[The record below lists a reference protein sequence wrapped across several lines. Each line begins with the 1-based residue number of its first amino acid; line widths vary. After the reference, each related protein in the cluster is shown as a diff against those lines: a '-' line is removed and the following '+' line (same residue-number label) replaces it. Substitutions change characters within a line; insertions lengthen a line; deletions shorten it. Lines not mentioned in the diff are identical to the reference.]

1 MVIGS
6 HPRIAY
12 VVDDLP
18 LSHDRH
24 LAKELAELE
33 RFGLEPTVFAARK
46 GLSWIAGRMQAGSIE
61 HVHAAS
67 AGPAARSAAKVAAA
81 ARTTYSFSVDG
92 RHLNDTSTS
101 RKDLPSLVRDAT
113 FVVARSDAVRGRIA
127 DTCPHDAL
135 AKVCRVYNGI
145 DVAPLPFCEEQTRR
159 ADALLAVTGPVRD
172 DVEDVLA
179 AAATLARRRPSA
191 QLTIL
196 GSAGAETRI
205 RREAARRGISGVLT
219 VICAPAEEIR
229 QNLLR
234 THTVLVAPWTDT
246 AVLGDVPMVFLEA
259 MALGLP
265 VIASDI
271 PGIREVVEDGWTG
284 RLVTPGDP
292 LWLAGAIETLLDN
305 PRLRDRMA
313 HAARE
318 RVERD
323 FSSARNAATLA
334 QLFDRRPAPMVTTHP
349 GARARLRRVGPR

>member
-12 VVDDLP
+12 VVDELP

-24 LAKELAELE
+24 LAKELIELE

-46 GLSWIAGRMQAGSIE
+46 GISWIAGRVQTGAIE

-67 AGPAARSAAKVAAA
+67 AGSAARMAAKVSEAT
-81 ARTTYSFSVDG
+81 RTTFSFSVDG
-92 RHLNDTSTS
+92 RHFGATTST
-101 RKDLPSLVRDAT
+101 RNYLATLVRDAT
-113 FVVARSDAVRGRIA
+113 FVVARSDAVRGRLA
-127 DTCPHDAL
+127 EACGNDGL
-135 AKVCRVYNGI
+135 AKVCRIYNGL
-145 DVAPLPFCEEQTRR
+145 DVSPLPFCEEQTRR

-179 AAATLARRRPSA
+179 AMAALARRRPSA

-196 GSAGAETRI
+196 GSAGSEARI
-205 RREAARRGISGVLT
+205 RREAARRGVSGVLT

-234 THTVLVAPWTDT
+234 THTVLVAPWTET
-246 AVLGDVPMVFLEA
+246 AVPGDLPTVFLEA

-265 VIASDI
+265 VITSEL
-271 PGIREVVEDGWTG
+271 PGIREAVEDGWTG
-284 RLVTPGDP
+284 RLVASGDP

-305 PRLRDRMA
+305 PRLRARMA

-323 FSSARNAATLA
+323 FSASRNAAIE
-334 QLFDRRPAPMVTTHP
+334 QLC
-349 GARARLRRVGPR
+349 